1 MNQLKLWIFCLYP
14 NILKHKGT
22 ETEET
27 VNLNFSQYFLICT
40 IISSLLL
47 LVFFR
52 RNWRSSPEIFCLLP
66 VAPIGAG
73 LRRICKQ
80 GRGQQVSASRGLR
93 EEMKI
98 SVLKR
103 NEVRLKLV
111 FAFKWILSDCHIKCA
126 AASSQQLIWHCIIT
140 NACKSFSS
148 ALHTT
153 SHAPPSSRDGANT
166 NIMWR
171 LSKTN
176 I

>member
-1 MNQLKLWIFCLYP
+1 MTGKIYFFCLKVDSQGRDGRLMNQLKLWIFCLYP

-103 NEVRLKLV
+103 NEVSLV
-111 FAFKWILSDCHIKCA
+111 
-126 AASSQQLIWHCIIT
+126 SQYLLLNGSCQIVTSNVL
-140 NACKSFSS
+140 
-148 ALHTT
+148 LH
-153 SHAPPSSRDGANT
+153 PPSN
-166 NIMWR
+166 
-171 LSKTN
+171 LSG
-176 I
+176 IV